1 MAVRHALI
9 DLRPLRVSPAFHRL
23 WWGRLFSTFGGQMTQ
38 VAVLFQIWQATRS
51 PIWTGAVGLAQ
62 AVPIVVLGLFAGTLI
77 DRHDRRRIYLI
88 GTVAQALC
96 ATLLAVQGF
105 LGGWPP
111 TLVLAVLAVES
122 TVVSVSGPT
131 ARTFVPRLLPPDL
144 VPAGMALNRVS
155 FQTAM
160 LVGPALGGLILG
172 RWGVGACYAVD
183 AVTFGLAFLGAFGL
197 PPMRPQG
204 EPARA
209 GVQGVLD
216 GLRFLTGHRIVR
228 AALLTDLATMVLSM
242 PIALFPVIN
251 AERFADN
258 PRTLGLFLSAIAVG
272 GVLASVLSGT
282 FTRAVGQ
289 LRLMMVSSV
298 TWGLALAGFGAVRNA
313 WVGLALLI
321 VAGAADTV
329 SVVSRGAVVQ
339 THTPDELRGR
349 VASAEQIVGQAGPDL
364 GNMRGGLIAGW
375 TSAPF
380 ALVSGGVSAA
390 VAVLAVAVSL
400 RRPALTDA
408 PVAGKIDA

>member
-38 VAVLFQIWQATRS
+38 VAVLFQIWQDTRS

-62 AVPIVVLGLFAGTLI
+62 AVPIVVFGLISGTLI
-77 DRHDRRRIYLI
+77 DRHDRRRIYLVCA
-88 GTVAQALC
+88 VAQAIC
-96 ATLLAVQGF
+96 AATLAVQGF

-111 TLVLAVLAVES
+111 VSVLAVLAVES
-122 TVVSVSGPT
+122 TVVSVAGPT
-131 ARTFVPRLLPPDL
+131 ARTFIPRLLPPDL

-155 FQTAM
+155 FQIA
-160 LVGPALGGLILG
+160 LLGGPALGGLVIG
-172 RWGVGACYAVD
+172 VWGVGACYAID

-197 PPMRPQG
+197 PAMRPQG

-251 AERFADN
+251 AQRFADN

-282 FTRAVGQ
+282 FTHFAGQ
-289 LRLMMVSSV
+289 LRLMMASSV
-298 TWGLALAGFGAVRNA
+298 TWGLALAAFGLISNA
-313 WVGLALLI
+313 WFGLGCLV

-349 VASAEQIVGQAGPDL
+349 VAAAEQIVGQAGPDL
-364 GNMRGGLIAGW
+364 GNMRAGLIAGS
-375 TSAPF
+375 TSARF
-380 ALVSGGVSAA
+380 SLVSGGLLAA
-390 VAVLAVAVSL
+390 AAVLAVATTL
-400 RRPALTDA
+400 RRTV
-408 PVAGKIDA
+408 VAGKLNR

>member
-38 VAVLFQIWQATRS
+38 VAVLFQIWQDTRS

-62 AVPIVVLGLFAGTLI
+62 AVPIVVFGLISGALI
-77 DRHDRRRIYLI
+77 DRNDRRRIYLVCA
-88 GTVAQALC
+88 VAQALC
-96 ATLLAVQGF
+96 AATLAVQGF

-111 TLVLAVLAVES
+111 VSVLAVLAVES
-122 TVVSVSGPT
+122 TVVSVAGPT
-131 ARTFVPRLLPPDL
+131 ARTFIPRLLPADL

-155 FQTAM
+155 FQIA
-160 LVGPALGGLILG
+160 LLGGPAVGGLVIG
-172 RWGVGACYAVD
+172 VWGVSACYAID

-197 PPMRPQG
+197 PAMRPQG

-242 PIALFPVIN
+242 PVALFPVIN
-251 AERFADN
+251 AQRFADN

-282 FTRAVGQ
+282 FTHAAGQ
-289 LRLMMVSSV
+289 LRLMMASSV
-298 TWGLALAGFGAVRNA
+298 TWGLALAAFGLVGSA
-313 WVGLALLI
+313 WLGLGCLV

-349 VASAEQIVGQAGPDL
+349 VAAAEQIVGQAGPDI
-364 GNMRGGLIAGW
+364 GNMRAGLIAGW
-375 TSAPF
+375 TSARF
-380 ALVSGGVSAA
+380 SLVSGGLLA
-390 VAVLAVAVSL
+390 VAAVLAVATTL
-400 RRPALTDA
+400 RRT
-408 PVAGKIDA
+408 VIAGRLDR